1 MLIIG
6 STSSKLILIVYV
18 VGEVPTNPL
27 LIVILTTL
35 LPVVKVNEDIFDDIS
50 TFEPSVTVVESILA
64 LASWYEILTVDELAL
79 KL

>member
-6 STSSKLILIVYV
+6 RTSSKLILRVYV

-35 LPVVKVNEDIFDDIS
+35 LPVVKVNGD
-50 TFEPSVTVVESILA
+50 TFGIVLSEPSVTVVESILA
-64 LASWYEILTVDELAL
+64 LASWYEILTVDDLVS